1 VTQSARIN
9 NPESCVLCSRR
20 ADGLAVGRPDHLGW
34 YCSECEVELAMR
46 ATKAKD
52 FDIYETRAAVKVAD
66 SVGGDLSVPA
76 VELAA
81 FVKWVVD
88 EFAKAIRDEVA
99 SGKAPF

>member
-1 VTQSARIN
+1 MASPLG
-9 NPESCVLCSRR
+9 PE
-20 ADGLAVGRPDHLGW
+20 HLGW
-34 YCSECEVELAMR
+34 YCSECGTELAMR

-66 SVGGDLSVPA
+66 SVGGDLSVSA
-76 VELAA
+76 VELPA

-99 SGKAPF
+99 SGRAPF

>member
-1 VTQSARIN
+1 MTASARLN
-9 NPESCVLCSRR
+9 NSESCVLCARR
-20 ADGLAVGRPDHLGW
+20 ADGLAVGKPEQLGW
-34 YCSECEVELAMR
+34 FCSECGVALAIR

-52 FDIYETRAAVKVAD
+52 FDVYETRAAVKVAD